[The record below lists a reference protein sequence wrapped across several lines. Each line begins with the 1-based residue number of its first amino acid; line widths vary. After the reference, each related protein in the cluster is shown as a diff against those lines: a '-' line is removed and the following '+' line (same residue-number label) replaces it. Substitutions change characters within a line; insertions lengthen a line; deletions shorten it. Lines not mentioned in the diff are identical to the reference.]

1 MGIRML
7 TSKVNRVLKPTDERT
22 ASPVGF
28 FYIAFVQIN
37 FSPPLSSKNTI
48 MEESFMENISTTLPE
63 PTSEV
68 LAITQEQLQREVDY
82 YRAQQVLGILLQ
94 NGLISKSEYNKITQL
109 NRESFSPLLAKI
121 MPSLT

>member
-1 MGIRML
+1 M
-7 TSKVNRVLKPTDERT
+7 NRVLKPTDERT

-28 FYIAFVQIN
+28 FYIAFVQLS